1 MSNTFTKLVSQLT
14 HSLEQENDQ
23 ELLISI
29 EKYHPAK
36 LGRLLESLPNKYRDG
51 FWSLIPVNS
60 KGEVLLSV
68 HRELRQ
74 LLIKKTS
81 EADLLK
87 CLSTLQMDELAD
99 IDADLPLPVVSAM
112 VEAMD
117 SQRKE
122 RYQTVAS
129 FSDNTAGGMMDVDAT
144 AVRKDVSLKAVYRY
158 LCKLRKKEG
167 MLPEQLDQLVVVDR
181 NNKVQGTLYL
191 SDLVSMDN
199 SLSVGDVMKNDVPLI
214 DSLQS
219 ATQVAQIFE
228 DHDLISAPVVDQN
241 NYLLGRITVDDVIDV
256 LKNSSEQRLLA
267 SAGLNEELDMFAP
280 VAHISFNRAIWLG
293 TNLITAFVA
302 AWVIGFFEA
311 SIEQLVALAVLMPV
325 VASMGGVTGS
335 QTLTVVT
342 RGIARDLVSS
352 ANIVSLTF
360 HELKVSFIN
369 GLLWAAVVFII
380 TILWYN
386 DWRLGGV
393 FALAL
398 FVVSLTGTLSG
409 ALIPIAL
416 KKLGVDPAIAGG
428 VILTTITDAVGFLIF
443 LGTATY
449 ILI

>member
-14 HSLEQENDQ
+14 HSLEQEDDR

-36 LGRLLESLPNKYRDG
+36 LGRLLESLPNKYRDD
-51 FWSLIPVNS
+51 FWSLIPVNY

-74 LLIKKTS
+74 FLIKKTS

-129 FSDNTAGGMMDVDAT
+129 FPDNTAGGMMDVDAT

-219 ATQVAQIFE
+219 AIQVAQIFE
-228 DHDLISAPVVDQN
+228 DHDLISAPVVDEN
-241 NYLLGRITVDDVIDV
+241 NFLLGRITVDDVIDV
-256 LKNSSEQRLLA
+256 LKHNSEQRLLA

-280 VAHISFNRAIWLG
+280 VSHISFNRAIWLG

-352 ANIVSLTF
+352 ANIVSLTI

-369 GLLWAAVVFII
+369 GILWAAVVFLI
-380 TILWYN
+380 TILWYD
-386 DWRLGGV
+386 DWQLGGV

-409 ALIPIAL
+409 ALIPIIL

>member
-14 HSLEQENDQ
+14 HSLEQEDDQ

-36 LGRLLESLPNKYRDG
+36 LGRLLESLPNKYRDD
-51 FWSLIPVNS
+51 FWSLIPVNY

-74 LLIKKTS
+74 FLIKKTS

-129 FSDNTAGGMMDVDAT
+129 FPDNTAGGMMDVDAT

-219 ATQVAQIFE
+219 AIQVAQIFE
-228 DHDLISAPVVDQN
+228 DHDLISAPVVDEN
-241 NYLLGRITVDDVIDV
+241 NFLLGRITVDDVIDV
-256 LKNSSEQRLLA
+256 LKHNSEQRLLA

-280 VAHISFNRAIWLG
+280 VSHISFNRAIWLG

-352 ANIVSLTF
+352 ANIVSLTI

-369 GLLWAAVVFII
+369 GILWAAVVFLI
-380 TILWYN
+380 TILWYD
-386 DWRLGGV
+386 DWQLGGV

-409 ALIPIAL
+409 ALIPIIL

>member
-1 MSNTFTKLVSQLT
+1 MSKIFTKLVSQVT
-14 HSLEQENDQ
+14 HFLEHKNAQ
-23 ELLISI
+23 ELLILI
-29 EKYHPAK
+29 EQCHPAE
-36 LGRLLESLPNKYRDG
+36 LGRLIESLPNKYRDD
-51 FWSLIPVNS
+51 FWSLILVKY
-60 KGEVLLSV
+60 KGEILLSV
-68 HRELRQ
+68 HQELR
-74 LLIKKTS
+74 LFLIKKTS

-99 IDADLPLPVVSAM
+99 IDADLPLPVVNAM

-122 RYQTVAS
+122 RYKTVAS
-129 FSDNTAGGMMDVDAT
+129 FPDNTAGGLMDVDAT

-181 NNKVQGTLYL
+181 KNKVQGTLYL
-191 SDLVSMDN
+191 SDLVSLDN
-199 SLSVGDVMKNDVPLI
+199 SLSVSDVMKNDVPLI

-219 ATQVAQIFE
+219 AGQVAQIFE
-228 DHDLISAPVVDQN
+228 DHDLVSAPVVDQN
-241 NYLLGRITVDDVIDV
+241 NCLLGRITVDDVIDV
-256 LKNSSEQRLLA
+256 LKQNSEKRLLA
-267 SAGLNEELDMFAP
+267 SAGLNKELDMFAP
-280 VAHISFNRAIWLG
+280 VSHISLNRAIWLG
-293 TNLITAFVA
+293 TNLITAFLA
-302 AWVIGFFEA
+302 AWVIGFFES

-352 ANIVSLTF
+352 ANIVSLTI

-369 GLLWAAVVFII
+369 GLLWASVVFVI

-386 DWRLGGV
+386 DWKLGGV

-409 ALIPIAL
+409 AIIPIIL
-416 KKLGVDPAIAGG
+416 KKIGIDPAIAGG

-443 LGTATY
+443 LGTATL

>member
-14 HSLEQENDQ
+14 HSLEQEDDQ

-36 LGRLLESLPNKYRDG
+36 LGRLLESLPNKYRDD
-51 FWSLIPVNS
+51 FWSLIPVNY

-74 LLIKKTS
+74 FLIKKTS

-99 IDADLPLPVVSAM
+99 IDADLPLPVVTAM

-129 FSDNTAGGMMDVDAT
+129 FPDNTAGGMMDVDAT

-167 MLPEQLDQLVVVDR
+167 TLPEQLDQLVVVDR

-219 ATQVAQIFE
+219 AIQVAQIFE
-228 DHDLISAPVVDQN
+228 DHDLISAPVVDEN
-241 NYLLGRITVDDVIDV
+241 NFLLGRITVDDVIDV
-256 LKNSSEQRLLA
+256 LKHNSEQRLLA

-280 VAHISFNRAIWLG
+280 VSHISFNRAIWLG

-352 ANIVSLTF
+352 ANIVSLTI

-369 GLLWAAVVFII
+369 GILWAAVVFLI
-380 TILWYN
+380 TILWYD
-386 DWRLGGV
+386 DWQLGGV

-409 ALIPIAL
+409 ALIPIIL

>member
-23 ELLISI
+23 ELLVSI

-129 FSDNTAGGMMDVDAT
+129 FSDNIAGGMMDVDAT

>member
-23 ELLISI
+23 ELLVSI

-129 FSDNTAGGMMDVDAT
+129 FPDNTAGGMMDVDAT

-214 DSLQS
+214 DSLKS

-241 NYLLGRITVDDVIDV
+241 NCLLGRITVDDVIDV

-380 TILWYN
+380 TILWYD
-386 DWRLGGV
+386 DWKLGGV

>member
-14 HSLEQENDQ
+14 HSLEQENDH
-23 ELLISI
+23 ELLVSI

-36 LGRLLESLPNKYRDG
+36 LGRLLESLPNKYRDD
-51 FWSLIPVNS
+51 FWSLIPVNG

-74 LLIKKTS
+74 FLIKRTS

-129 FSDNTAGGMMDVDAT
+129 FPDNTAGGMMDVDAT

-380 TILWYN
+380 TILWYD
-386 DWRLGGV
+386 DWKLGGV

-428 VILTTITDAVGFLIF
+428 VVLTTITDAVGFLIF

>member
-1 MSNTFTKLVSQLT
+1 MSKTFTKLVSQLT
-14 HSLEQENDQ
+14 HFLEHKNAQ
-23 ELLISI
+23 ELLILI
-29 EKYHPAK
+29 EQCHPAE
-36 LGRLLESLPNKYRDG
+36 LGRLIESLPNKYRDD
-51 FWSLIPVNS
+51 FWSLIPVKY
-60 KGEVLLSV
+60 KGEILLSV
-68 HRELRQ
+68 HQELR
-74 LLIKKTS
+74 LFLIKKTS

-122 RYQTVAS
+122 RYKTVAS
-129 FSDNTAGGMMDVDAT
+129 FPDNTAGGLMDVDAT

-181 NNKVQGTLYL
+181 KNKVQGTLYL
-191 SDLVSMDN
+191 SDLVSLDN

-219 ATQVAQIFE
+219 ASQVAQIFE
-228 DHDLISAPVVDQN
+228 DHDLISAPVVDQDN
-241 NYLLGRITVDDVIDV
+241 CLLGRITVDDVIDV
-256 LKNSSEQRLLA
+256 LKQNSEKRLLA
-267 SAGLNEELDMFAP
+267 SAGLNKELDMFAP
-280 VAHISFNRAIWLG
+280 VSHISLNRAIWLG
-293 TNLITAFVA
+293 TNLITAFLA
-302 AWVIGFFEA
+302 AWVIGFFES

-352 ANIVSLTF
+352 ANIVSLTI

-369 GLLWAAVVFII
+369 GLLWASVVFII
-380 TILWYN
+380 TILWYD
-386 DWRLGGV
+386 DWKLGGV

-409 ALIPIAL
+409 ALIPILL
-416 KKLGVDPAIAGG
+416 KKLGLDPAIAGG

-443 LGTATY
+443 LGTATF

>member
-1 MSNTFTKLVSQLT
+1 MSKTFTKLVSQVT
-14 HSLEQENDQ
+14 HFLEHKNAQ
-23 ELLISI
+23 ELLILI
-29 EKYHPAK
+29 EQCHPAE
-36 LGRLLESLPNKYRDG
+36 LGRLIESLPNKYRDD
-51 FWSLIPVNS
+51 FWSLILVKY
-60 KGEVLLSV
+60 KGEILLSV
-68 HRELRQ
+68 HQELR
-74 LLIKKTS
+74 LFLIKKTS

-99 IDADLPLPVVSAM
+99 IDADLPLPVVNAM

-122 RYQTVAS
+122 RYKTVAS
-129 FSDNTAGGMMDVDAT
+129 FPDNTAGGLMDVDAT

-181 NNKVQGTLYL
+181 KNTVQGTLYL
-191 SDLVSMDN
+191 SDLVSLDN

-219 ATQVAQIFE
+219 ASQVAQIFE

-241 NYLLGRITVDDVIDV
+241 NCLLGRITVDDVIDV
-256 LKNSSEQRLLA
+256 LKQNSEKRLLA
-267 SAGLNEELDMFAP
+267 SAGLNKELDMFAP
-280 VAHISFNRAIWLG
+280 VSHISLNRAIWLG
-293 TNLITAFVA
+293 TNLITAFLA
-302 AWVIGFFEA
+302 AWVIGFFES

-352 ANIVSLTF
+352 ANIVSLTI

-369 GLLWAAVVFII
+369 GLLWASVVFVI

-386 DWRLGGV
+386 DWKLGGV

-409 ALIPIAL
+409 AIIPIIL
-416 KKLGVDPAIAGG
+416 KKIGIDPAIAGG

-443 LGTATY
+443 LGTATL

>member
-1 MSNTFTKLVSQLT
+1 MSKTFTKLVSQVT
-14 HSLEQENDQ
+14 HFLEHKNAQ
-23 ELLISI
+23 ELLILI
-29 EKYHPAK
+29 EQCHPAE
-36 LGRLLESLPNKYRDG
+36 LGRLIESLPNKYRDD
-51 FWSLIPVNS
+51 FWSLILVKY
-60 KGEVLLSV
+60 KGEILLSV
-68 HRELRQ
+68 HQELR
-74 LLIKKTS
+74 LFLIKKTS

-99 IDADLPLPVVSAM
+99 IDADLPLPVVTAM

-122 RYQTVAS
+122 RYKTVAS
-129 FSDNTAGGMMDVDAT
+129 FPDNTAGGLMDVDAT

-181 NNKVQGTLYL
+181 KNTVQGTLYL
-191 SDLVSMDN
+191 SDLVSLDN

-219 ATQVAQIFE
+219 ASQVAQIFE

-241 NYLLGRITVDDVIDV
+241 NCLLGRITVDDVIDV
-256 LKNSSEQRLLA
+256 LKQNSEKRLLA
-267 SAGLNEELDMFAP
+267 SAGLNKELDMFAP
-280 VAHISFNRAIWLG
+280 VSHISLNRAIWLG
-293 TNLITAFVA
+293 TNLITAFLA
-302 AWVIGFFEA
+302 AWVIGFFES

-352 ANIVSLTF
+352 ANIVSLTI

-369 GLLWAAVVFII
+369 GLLWASVVFVI

-386 DWRLGGV
+386 DWKLGGV

-409 ALIPIAL
+409 AIIPIIL
-416 KKLGVDPAIAGG
+416 KKIGIDPAIAGG

-443 LGTATY
+443 LGTATL

>member
-14 HSLEQENDQ
+14 YSLEQKNTQ

-29 EKYHPAK
+29 AQCHPAE
-36 LGRLLESLPNKYRDG
+36 LARLIESLPNKYRDD
-51 FWSLIPVNS
+51 FWSLIPIKD
-60 KGEVLLSV
+60 KGEVLLAV
-68 HRELRQ
+68 HRELR
-74 LLIKKTS
+74 LFLIKKTS

-87 CLSTLQMDELAD
+87 SLSTLQMDELAD

-122 RYQTVAS
+122 RYKTVAS
-129 FSDNTAGGMMDVDAT
+129 FPDNTAGGLMDVDAT

-158 LCKLRKKEG
+158 LCRLRKKEG

-181 NNKVQGTLYL
+181 KNKVQGTLHL
-191 SDLVSMDN
+191 SDLVSLDN
-199 SLSVGDVMKNDVPLI
+199 TLSVGDVMRNDVPLI
-214 DSLQS
+214 DSFQS
-219 ATQVAQIFE
+219 ASQVAQIFE

-241 NYLLGRITVDDVIDV
+241 NCLLGRITVDDVIDV
-256 LKNSSEQRLLA
+256 LKQNSEQRLLA
-267 SAGLNEELDMFAP
+267 SAGLNKELDMFAP
-280 VAHISFNRAIWLG
+280 VSHISLNRAIWLG

-302 AWVIGFFEA
+302 AWVIGFFES

-352 ANIVSLTF
+352 ANIISLTI

-369 GLLWAAVVFII
+369 GILWATVVFLI
-380 TILWYN
+380 TILWYD
-386 DWRLGGV
+386 DWKLGGV

-409 ALIPIAL
+409 AVIPIVL

-428 VILTTITDAVGFLIF
+428 VVLTTITDAVGFLIF

>member
-1 MSNTFTKLVSQLT
+1 MSKTFTKLVSQVT
-14 HSLEQENDQ
+14 HFLEHKNAQ
-23 ELLISI
+23 ELLILI
-29 EKYHPAK
+29 EQCHPAE
-36 LGRLLESLPNKYRDG
+36 LGRLIESLPNKYRDD
-51 FWSLIPVNS
+51 FWSLILVKY
-60 KGEVLLSV
+60 KGEILLSV
-68 HRELRQ
+68 HQELR
-74 LLIKKTS
+74 LFLIKKTS

-99 IDADLPLPVVSAM
+99 IDADLPLPVVNAM

-122 RYQTVAS
+122 RYKTVAS
-129 FSDNTAGGMMDVDAT
+129 FPDNTAGGLMDVDAT

-181 NNKVQGTLYL
+181 KNKVQGTLYL
-191 SDLVSMDN
+191 SDLVSLDN

-219 ATQVAQIFE
+219 ASQVAQIFE

-241 NYLLGRITVDDVIDV
+241 NCLLGRITVDDVIDV
-256 LKNSSEQRLLA
+256 LKQNSEKRLLA
-267 SAGLNEELDMFAP
+267 SAGLNKELDMFAP
-280 VAHISFNRAIWLG
+280 VSHISLNRAIWLG
-293 TNLITAFVA
+293 TNLITAFLA
-302 AWVIGFFEA
+302 AWVIGFFES

-352 ANIVSLTF
+352 ANIVSLTI

-369 GLLWAAVVFII
+369 GLLWASVVFVI

-386 DWRLGGV
+386 DWKLGGV

-409 ALIPIAL
+409 AIIPIIL
-416 KKLGVDPAIAGG
+416 KKIGIDPAIAGG

-443 LGTATY
+443 LGTATL

>member
-14 HSLEQENDQ
+14 DSLEQKNTQ
-23 ELLISI
+23 ELLVSI
-29 EKYHPAK
+29 EKCHPAK
-36 LGRLLESLPNKYRDG
+36 LGRLIESLPNKYRDLY
-51 FWSLIPVNS
+51 WSLIPTQY
-60 KGEVLLSV
+60 KGEVLLAV
-68 HRELRQ
+68 HRELR
-74 LLIKKTS
+74 LFLIKKTS
-81 EADLLK
+81 AADLLK

-99 IDADLPLPVVSAM
+99 IDADLPLPIISAM

-117 SQRKE
+117 SQRKQ

-129 FSDNTAGGMMDVDAT
+129 FPDNTAGGLMDIDAT
-144 AVRKDVSLKAVYRY
+144 AVRKDVTLKAVYRY
-158 LCKLRKKEG
+158 LCRLRKKTG

-181 NNKVQGTLYL
+181 KNKVQGTLHL
-191 SDLVSMDN
+191 SDLVSLDN
-199 SLSVGDVMKNDVPLI
+199 SLSVGDVMRNDVPLI

-219 ATQVAQIFE
+219 ASQVAQIFE
-228 DHDLISAPVVDQN
+228 DHDLISAPVVDEN
-241 NYLLGRITVDDVIDV
+241 NCLLGRITVDDVIDV
-256 LKNSSEQRLLA
+256 LKHNSEQRLLA
-267 SAGLNEELDMFAP
+267 SAGLNKELDMFAP
-280 VAHISFNRAIWLG
+280 VSHISFNRAIWLG

-302 AWVIGFFEA
+302 AWVIGFFET

-352 ANIVSLTF
+352 ANIFSLTI

-369 GLLWAAVVFII
+369 GILWAAVVFLI
-380 TILWYN
+380 TIIWYD
-386 DWRLGGV
+386 DWKLGGV

-409 ALIPIAL
+409 AVIPIAL

-428 VILTTITDAVGFLIF
+428 VVLTTITDAVGFLIF

-449 ILI
+449 FLI

>member
-23 ELLISI
+23 ELLVSI

-36 LGRLLESLPNKYRDG
+36 LGRLLESLPNKYRDD
-51 FWSLIPVNS
+51 FWSLIPVNT

-74 LLIKKTS
+74 FLIKKTS

-129 FSDNTAGGMMDVDAT
+129 FPDNTAGGMMDVDAT

-380 TILWYN
+380 TILWYD
-386 DWRLGGV
+386 DWKLGGV

-428 VILTTITDAVGFLIF
+428 VVLTTITDAVGFLIF

>member
-14 HSLEQENDQ
+14 HSLEQENDH
-23 ELLISI
+23 ELLVSI

-36 LGRLLESLPNKYRDG
+36 LGRLLESLPNKYRDD
-51 FWSLIPVNS
+51 FWSLIPVNG

-74 LLIKKTS
+74 FLIKRTS

-129 FSDNTAGGMMDVDAT
+129 FPDNTAGGMMDVDAT
-144 AVRKDVSLKAVYRY
+144 AVRKDVSLK
-158 LCKLRKKEG
+158 
-167 MLPEQLDQLVVVDR
+167 VVDR
-181 NNKVQGTLYL
+181 NNKVHGTLYL

-380 TILWYN
+380 TILWYD
-386 DWRLGGV
+386 DWKLGGV

-428 VILTTITDAVGFLIF
+428 VVLTTITDAVGFLIF

>member
-1 MSNTFTKLVSQLT
+1 MSNAFIKLVSKLT
-14 HSLEQENDQ
+14 DSLEQKNNQ
-23 ELLISI
+23 AILRAI
-29 EKYHPAK
+29 EQSHPAE
-36 LGRLLESLPNKYRDG
+36 LGRLIEALPNKYRGD
-51 FWSLIPVNS
+51 FWRVIPVAF
-60 KGEVLLSV
+60 KGEILLSV

-81 EADLLK
+81 EADLLVS
-87 CLSTLQMDELAD
+87 LSTLQMDELAD
-99 IDADLPLPVVSAM
+99 IDADLPLTVVGAM

-117 SQRKE
+117 SQRKQ
-122 RYQTVAS
+122 RYRTVAS
-129 FSDNTAGGMMDVDAT
+129 FPDNTAGGLMDVDAT

-181 NNKVQGTLYL
+181 ENKVQGTLYL

-199 SLSVGDVMKNDVPLI
+199 SLSVADVMKNNVPLI
-214 DSLQS
+214 HSLQS
-219 ATQVAQIFE
+219 AKEVAQIFE
-228 DHDLISAPVVDQN
+228 DHDLISAPVVDKN
-241 NYLLGRITVDDVIDV
+241 NCLLGRITVDDVIDV
-256 LKNSSEQRLLA
+256 LQQNSEQTLLA
-267 SAGLNEELDMFAP
+267 SGGLNKELDMFAP
-280 VAHISFNRAIWLG
+280 IAHISVNRAIWLG
-293 TNLITAFVA
+293 VNLITAFVA
-302 AWVIGFFEA
+302 AWVIGFFES

-352 ANIVSLTF
+352 ANIVSLTI

-369 GLLWAAVVFII
+369 GLLWASVVFFI
-380 TILWYN
+380 TILWYG
-386 DWRLGGV
+386 DWKLGSV

-409 ALIPIAL
+409 ALIPIIL

-449 ILI
+449 LLI

>member
-1 MSNTFTKLVSQLT
+1 MSNNFSELVNQFT
-14 HSLEQENDQ
+14 HSLEQKNDQ
-23 ELLISI
+23 QLLVSI
-29 EKYHPAK
+29 EKCHPAE
-36 LGRLLESLPNKYRDG
+36 LGRLIESLPNKYRDY
-51 FWSLIPVNS
+51 FWNLIPVKY
-60 KGEVLLSV
+60 KGEILLSV
-68 HRELRQ
+68 YRELR
-74 LLIKKTS
+74 LFLIKKTS

-99 IDADLPLPVVSAM
+99 IDADLPLSVVSAM

-129 FSDNTAGGMMDVDAT
+129 FPDNTAGGLMDVDAT

-158 LCKLRKKEG
+158 LCHLRKKQG

-181 NNKVQGTLYL
+181 KNKVQGTLYL
-191 SDLVSMDN
+191 SDLVSLDN
-199 SLSVGDVMKNDVPLI
+199 RLSVGDVMKNDVPLI
-214 DSLQS
+214 DSLLS
-219 ATQVAQIFE
+219 ASQVAQIFE
-228 DHDLISAPVVDQN
+228 DHDLISAPVVDQHN
-241 NYLLGRITVDDVIDV
+241 CLLGRITVDDVIDV
-256 LKNSSEQRLLA
+256 LKHDSEQRLLA
-267 SAGLNEELDMFAP
+267 SAGLNQELDMFAP
-280 VAHISFNRAIWLG
+280 VSHISLNRAIWLG

-302 AWVIGFFEA
+302 AWVIGFFES

-342 RGIARDLVSS
+342 RGIARDLVGS
-352 ANIVSLTF
+352 ANIVSLTI

-369 GLLWAAVVFII
+369 GILWAAVVFLI
-380 TILWYN
+380 TLFWYD
-386 DWRLGGV
+386 DWKLGCV

-409 ALIPIAL
+409 AVIPIVL

>member
-1 MSNTFTKLVSQLT
+1 MSNYFSKRVSKLT
-14 HSLEQENDQ
+14 HSLEQKNDQ
-23 ELLISI
+23 QVLLSI
-29 EKYHPAK
+29 EQCHPAQ
-36 LGRLLESLPNKYRDG
+36 LGRLIESLPNKYRDY
-51 FWSLIPVNS
+51 FWSLIPVKY
-60 KGEVLLSV
+60 KGEILLSV
-68 HRELRQ
+68 YRELR
-74 LLIKKTS
+74 LFLIKKTS
-81 EADLLK
+81 EGDLLK

-99 IDADLPLPVVSAM
+99 IDADLPLSVVNAM

-129 FSDNTAGGMMDVDAT
+129 FPDNTAGGLMDVDAT

-158 LCKLRKKEG
+158 LCHLRKKQG

-181 NNKVQGTLYL
+181 KNKVQGTLHL
-191 SDLVSMDN
+191 SDLVSLDN
-199 SLSVGDVMKNDVPLI
+199 SLSVGDVMKKDVPLI
-214 DSLQS
+214 DSLLS

-228 DHDLISAPVVDQN
+228 DHDLISAPVVDQDN
-241 NYLLGRITVDDVIDV
+241 FLLGRITVDDVIDV
-256 LKNSSEQRLLA
+256 LKHDSEQRLLA
-267 SAGLNEELDMFAP
+267 SAGLNQELDMFAP
-280 VAHISFNRAIWLG
+280 VSHISLNRAIWLG

-302 AWVIGFFEA
+302 AWVIGFFES

-342 RGIARDLVSS
+342 RGIARDLVGS
-352 ANIVSLTF
+352 ANIVSLTI

-369 GLLWAAVVFII
+369 GILWAAVVFLI
-380 TILWYN
+380 TLFWYD
-386 DWRLGGV
+386 DWKLGGV

-409 ALIPIAL
+409 AVIPMVL

>member
-23 ELLISI
+23 ELLVSI

>member
-23 ELLISI
+23 ELLVSI

-129 FSDNTAGGMMDVDAT
+129 FPDNTAGGMMDVDAT

>member
-1 MSNTFTKLVSQLT
+1 MSKIFTKLVSQVT
-14 HSLEQENDQ
+14 HFLEHKNAQ
-23 ELLISI
+23 ELLILI
-29 EKYHPAK
+29 EQCHPAE
-36 LGRLLESLPNKYRDG
+36 LGRLIESLPNKYRDD
-51 FWSLIPVNS
+51 FWSLILVKY
-60 KGEVLLSV
+60 KGEILLSV
-68 HRELRQ
+68 HQELR
-74 LLIKKTS
+74 LFLIKKTS

-99 IDADLPLPVVSAM
+99 IDADLPLPVVNAM

-122 RYQTVAS
+122 RYKTVAS
-129 FSDNTAGGMMDVDAT
+129 FPDNTAGGLMDVDAT

-181 NNKVQGTLYL
+181 KNKVQGTLYL
-191 SDLVSMDN
+191 SDLVSLDN

-219 ATQVAQIFE
+219 ASQVAQIFE

-241 NYLLGRITVDDVIDV
+241 NCLLGRITVDDVIDV
-256 LKNSSEQRLLA
+256 LKQNSEKRLLA
-267 SAGLNEELDMFAP
+267 SAGLNKELDMFAP
-280 VAHISFNRAIWLG
+280 VSHISLNRAIWLG
-293 TNLITAFVA
+293 TNLITAFLA
-302 AWVIGFFEA
+302 AWVIGFFES

-352 ANIVSLTF
+352 ANIVSLTI

-369 GLLWAAVVFII
+369 GLLWASVVFVI

-386 DWRLGGV
+386 DWKLGGV

-409 ALIPIAL
+409 AIIPIIL
-416 KKLGVDPAIAGG
+416 KKIGIDPAIAGG

-443 LGTATY
+443 LGTATL